1 MGFKFY
7 PNNPIAENDE
17 YVSTWI
23 SDGDSIVRMKVS
35 KFALGELSGEP
46 TPQLANFK
54 KVLKDNCDQITIVAE
69 NKIAVGEIEDK
80 QLVINQE
87 KFDVVILR
95 SSDLGNLID

>member
-7 PNNPIAENDE
+7 PNNPIVENDE

-54 KVLKDNCDQITIVAE
+54 NVLKDNCDDITKIAD
-69 NKIAVGEIEDK
+69 NKIAIGEIEDK
-80 QLVINQE
+80 QLEINEE

-95 SSDLGNLID
+95 SSDLGKLVD